1 MMTQRERRKIA
12 RRNAFRYQ
20 SYREEVRRYR
30 ADYLSTLRSPR
41 TDAMPGSS
49 SAGSHSSPTEY
60 YGIRLADMPE
70 SLRQKWKW
78 VKAIED
84 AWSECLNEDAGDR
97 HGLAFLLEKN
107 FRLTGETSD
116 DDHNSEVRETIMKE
130 SGISLATFYNRLEV
144 VTDILVYHAA
154 KRGLL

>member
-1 MMTQRERRKIA
+1 
-12 RRNAFRYQ
+12 
-20 SYREEVRRYR
+20 
-30 ADYLSTLRSPR
+30 
-41 TDAMPGSS
+41 
-49 SAGSHSSPTEY
+49 
-60 YGIRLADMPE
+60 MPE